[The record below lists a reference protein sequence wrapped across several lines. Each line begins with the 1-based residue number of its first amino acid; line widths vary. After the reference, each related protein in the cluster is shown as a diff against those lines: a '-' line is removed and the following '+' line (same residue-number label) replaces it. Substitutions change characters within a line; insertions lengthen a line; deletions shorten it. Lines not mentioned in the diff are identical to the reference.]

1 MQRTAFITKEL
12 EPDSKPSAAALAAEA
27 ENADFKAKPPMVR
40 PPMSP
45 PSAMLSRNA
54 RLCGETLTASLLLV
68 ATGSRPVDSDGRTC
82 AGGSQCPCWRGRG
95 RESRR
100 R

>member
-40 PPMSP
+40 
-45 PSAMLSRNA
+45 SASSAVMLRDAHLVRN
-54 RLCGETLTASLLLV
+54 V
-68 ATGSRPVDSDGRTC
+68 V
-82 AGGSQCPCWRGRG
+82 
-95 RESRR
+95 
-100 R
+100 